1 MMEGSIAS
9 KIHAAKVDQKYPSF
23 RVLSC
28 HQVVKLLFINI
39 IIAIWI
45 RLLWSIK
52 FIVRHVDNSL

>member
-28 HQVVKLLFINI
+28 HQVVKY
-39 IIAIWI
+39 
-45 RLLWSIK
+45 IK
-52 FIVRHVDNSL
+52 YKYYYSHLN